1 MCANKKKLTSL
12 IAENASVSV
21 EEIIQSEGGYH
32 SSKNKTKSISGCLD
46 LKRAGKKKRTHNR
59 ELVRET
65 AQYIMSA
72 VSFVHLSS
80 LSICHGGLYV
90 FLYLFS
96 TSQCYRSTLLECP
109 NVCMYVQL
117 VVSRGYAGRMRG
129 EER

>member
-1 MCANKKKLTSL
+1 MCECVQIKKLTSL

-46 LKRAGKKKRTHNR
+46 LKRAGKKKTNTHTYNR

-90 FLYLFS
+90 FFVSFFHFAMLQIYIARVS
-96 TSQCYRSTLLECP
+96 K
-109 NVCMYVQL
+109 CMYVRTYEQL
-117 VVSRGYAGRMRG
+117 VVWMRG
-129 EER
+129 K